1 MPQLTTSLRQSL
13 RQKRKKILLSDR
25 AQFNH
30 SINQS
35 LLKAGFHL
43 RSSIIAS
50 YLAND
55 GEPALDLFI
64 KTCST
69 TQCQHYL
76 PVLDRQRLK
85 FSPYSWGDELENNKF
100 NIPEPSAKSYF
111 PATLFTTIIIPLV
124 GFDEHGH
131 RLGMG
136 GGYYDRTLSFMLNP
150 LCRKKPLLI
159 GVAYSSQMVSNI
171 KRQAWD
177 VPLDAIITELGLTC
191 FTTKAKQR
199 LFTS

>member
-13 RQKRKKILLSDR
+13 RQKRNDILPSDR
-25 AQFNH
+25 AQFDY

-35 LLKAGFHL
+35 LLKAGVLLH
-43 RSSIIAS
+43 SSSIAS

-69 TQCQHYL
+69 TRCHHYL
-76 PVLDRQRLK
+76 PVLGRQRLK
-85 FSPYSWGDELENNKF
+85 FSSYSWGDDLENNCF
-100 NIPEPSAKSYF
+100 NIPEPSAKHYF

-124 GFDEHGH
+124 GFDEQGH

-150 LCRKKPLLI
+150 MCRKKPLLI
-159 GVAYSSQMVSNI
+159 GIAYSSQMVSNI

-177 VPLDAIITELGLTC
+177 VPLDAIITELGLVC